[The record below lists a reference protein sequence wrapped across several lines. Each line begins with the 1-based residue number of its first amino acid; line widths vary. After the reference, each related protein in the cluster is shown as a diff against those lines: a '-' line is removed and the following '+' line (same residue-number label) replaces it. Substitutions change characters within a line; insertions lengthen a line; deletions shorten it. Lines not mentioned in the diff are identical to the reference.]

1 MSRAIVTI
9 RSKADREKLK
19 RWADGVPDLTR
30 VVWMGPKRSIPQN
43 DLLWACLTDI
53 SRQATYHG
61 LQLPPEDWKDLF
73 MNALNKESRMVPNLD
88 GTGYIALGRSTSQLS
103 HAEFSDLIEIIRAW
117 GAANQIKFSG
127 EEIGG

>member
-43 DLLWACLTDI
+43 DAYWAALTDI

-61 LQLPPEDWKDLF
+61 LKLPPEDWSQLF
-73 MNALNKESRMVPNLD
+73 LDALNREFRIVPNLD
-88 GTGYIALGRSTSQLS
+88 GTGFVNLRHSSSQLS
-103 HAEFSDLIEIIRAW
+103 HSEFSDLLEIVRAW
-117 GAANQIKFSG
+117 GAANEIKFSG
-127 EEIGG
+127 DEIGG